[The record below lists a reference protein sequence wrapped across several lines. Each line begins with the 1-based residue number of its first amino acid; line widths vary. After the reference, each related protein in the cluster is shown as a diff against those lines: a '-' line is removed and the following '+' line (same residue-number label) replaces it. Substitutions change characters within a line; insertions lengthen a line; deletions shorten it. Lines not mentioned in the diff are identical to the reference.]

1 MVWYQRVSVQFTKN
15 IQSVNTTKGALLG
28 NNSFLSR
35 EHRRRSLWKKPEK
48 EQVGTPTKWDISFPY
63 PVTNKKCYFLWEW
76 SSNLPQYSCLG
87 NPIDKKLG
95 RLLSMWSQKSQR
107 ETHTHTTKSMG
118 SQRVRERHTHTTKS
132 MGSQRVRETHT
143 HTTKDPAT
151 KTWCSQINI
160 YVYILQCCFLL
171 FLWILWS

>member
-1 MVWYQRVSVQFTKN
+1 MVWYQRVSVEFTKKV
-15 IQSVNTTKGALLG
+15 QSVNTTKGALLG

-76 SSNLPQYSCLG
+76 NSNLPQCSCLG

-95 RLLSMWSQKSQR
+95 RLLSMGSQKSQ
-107 ETHTHTTKSMG
+107 
-118 SQRVRERHTHTTKS
+118 
-132 MGSQRVRETHT
+132 RETHT

-151 KTWCSQINI
+151 KTRCSQINI
-160 YVYILQCCFLL
+160 YIFLKCCFLL